1 MFFDGSCRH
10 PKIFGSENLSHTS
23 HPSYLVTEHHITEL
37 AFVRLNSQVN
47 SQMPFQIA
55 LLHKL
60 LGAMGALVS
69 GTNMDEKMFIE
80 AVSSVEL
87 LVTVGANMHLRKSEN
102 LKLQ

>member
-1 MFFDGSCRH
+1 
-10 PKIFGSENLSHTS
+10 
-23 HPSYLVTEHHITEL
+23 
-37 AFVRLNSQVN
+37 
-47 SQMPFQIA
+47 MPFQIA
-55 LLHKL
+55 LLDKL